1 VDFEIDKEINKVN
14 IIKIK
19 ISVGMK
25 LKDAVFIIFSTC
37 LALALFFLTVGDV
50 RAQEI
55 KPELNLDFF
64 YTETC
69 PHCIAENSFLDKI
82 EGKYEGLII
91 NKYSVDIQG
100 NISSMFKRLEEVGK
114 GEYFGVVPLTFVGE
128 EFFAGF
134 DSEDKMGVEIE
145 KSIQN
150 QLQKVETQKQTE
162 KKLNLPILGKIDIQN
177 YSLPALAVV
186 LGALDG
192 VNVCSLGALVLILGL
207 VLKLRSRKRIFLF
220 GGVYLVITVLVYGLL
235 IVLWNKLFVFVGGYL
250 KIIELI
256 IGAIG
261 LTGGA
266 YFIKEFLRIRK
277 QGLVCGSSNSKIIS
291 SASQK
296 VKDIFEKDSSFWM
309 TLFGVVIFSGLVTII
324 EFPCSAVVP
333 VSFAGI
339 LAEKG
344 ISSFWSLIYIG
355 IFILFYLLDEIIV
368 FVIAVYKMDIW
379 LTSSKFTKWASLIE
393 GIILIALGLY
403 YIINFI

>member
-1 VDFEIDKEINKVN
+1 
-14 IIKIK
+14 
-19 ISVGMK
+19 MK
-25 LKDAVFIIFSTC
+25 LKDAIFIIFSLS
-37 LALALFFLTVGDV
+37 LAFALFFLTVGSIH
-50 RAQEI
+50 AQEI

-64 YTETC
+64 YSETC
-69 PHCIAENSFLDKI
+69 PHCIAENAFLNKI
-82 EGKYEGLII
+82 DGKYEGLTI
-91 NKYSVDIQG
+91 NRFLISEEK
-100 NISSMFKRLEEVGK
+100 NISLMYKTLQDANKS
-114 GEYFGVVPLTFVGE
+114 EYFGVVPLTFVGK

-150 QLQKVETQKQTE
+150 QLQKVEIKEQRGKN
-162 KKLNLPILGKIDIQN
+162 LNLPILGEINIQN

-186 LGALDG
+186 LGTLDG

-207 VLKLRSRKRIFLF
+207 VLKLRSRKKIFLF
-220 GGVYLVITVLVYGLL
+220 GGTYLIITALVYGVL
-235 IVLWNKLFVFVGGYL
+235 IILWNKLFVFLGAYL
-250 KIIELI
+250 KTIELV
-256 IGAIG
+256 IGGIG
-261 LTGGA
+261 LIGGV

-277 QGLVCGSSNSKIIS
+277 QGLVCESSNSKIIS

-296 VKDIFEKDSSFWM
+296 IKNIFDKKGIFGM
-309 TLFGVVIFSGLVTII
+309 LFGIIVFSGLVTII

-344 ISSFWSLIYIG
+344 ISNFWTLIYIG
-355 IFILFYLLDEIIV
+355 MFILFYLLDEIVV
-368 FVIAVYKMDIW
+368 FAIAVYKMDIW
-379 LTSSKFTKWASLIE
+379 LTSPKFTKWASLIE